1 MDVAARY
8 LGDGSPLARRDPRVL
23 ILATFAYSLSVI
35 QLADWRSVLV
45 MTVLAFG
52 WYASARIPWA
62 AVRRNW
68 AFAATVVSVLV
79 LANAVIAGGD
89 QLGLGIEGDR
99 LLASV
104 PLLGTPIT
112 TGSLSYAATL
122 LIRFLGIIA
131 VGFPV
136 AFCVAPGD
144 LGVAVHRL
152 GVPARFAVGVDLTM
166 RFIPLL
172 AREAQTTV
180 DAQRLRGFDP
190 VRVGR
195 GPVSRLRGLAPVVVP
210 TVVGAFAS
218 AEDTVD
224 AMELRAFGTGKRTWL
239 RVLRFDRVDWL
250 CLVGMVV
257 MAAVCLTLRITD
269 TWVDVRLLP
278 GMGG

>member
-1 MDVAARY
+1 MDVAPRY
-8 LGDGSPLARRDPRVL
+8 LGEGSPLARRDPRVL
-23 ILATFAYSLSVI
+23 IVATFAYSLSVI
-35 QLADWRSVLV
+35 QLADWRSVLA
-45 MTVLAFG
+45 MTALAFA
-52 WYASARIPWA
+52 WYARAKIPWA
-62 AVRRNW
+62 EVRGNW
-68 AFAATVVSVLV
+68 AFAVTVVSVLILV
-79 LANAVIAGGD
+79 NAVIAGGD
-89 QLGLGIEGDR
+89 QLGVGVEGDR
-99 LLASV
+99 VLATV
-104 PLLGTPIT
+104 PLLDTPVT
-112 TGSLSYAATL
+112 TGSLSYAVTL
-122 LIRFLGIIA
+122 LVRFLGIIA

-172 AREAQTTV
+172 AREAQNTV

-190 VRVGR
+190 VRAGR

-224 AMELRAFGTGKRTWL
+224 AMELRAFGTGRRTWL
-239 RVLRFDRVDWL
+239 RVLRFDLVDRL
-250 CLVGMVV
+250 CLIGLVV

-278 GMGG
+278 GLGG

>member
-1 MDVAARY
+1 MDVAPRY
-8 LGDGSPLARRDPRVL
+8 LGEGSPLARRDPRVL

-35 QLADWRSVLV
+35 QLADWRSVLL

-52 WYASARIPWA
+52 WYRQARIPWS
-62 AVRRNW
+62 AVRGNW
-68 AFAATVVSVLV
+68 AFAVTVVSVLV
-79 LANAVIAGGD
+79 LVNAVIAGGD
-89 QLGLGIEGDR
+89 QLGVGIEGDR
-99 LLASV
+99 TLATV
-104 PLLGTPIT
+104 PLLDTPVSI
-112 TGSLSYAATL
+112 GSLSYAATL
-122 LIRFLGIIA
+122 LVRFLGIIA

-152 GVPARFAVGVDLTM
+152 GVPERFAVGVDLTM

-172 AREAQTTV
+172 SREAQATI

-190 VRVGR
+190 VRAGR
-195 GPVSRLRGLAPVVVP
+195 GPISRLRGLAPVVVP

-239 RVLRFDRVDWL
+239 RVLRFDSVDRL
-250 CLVGMVV
+250 CLIGMVAV
-257 MAAVCLTLRITD
+257 AAVCVTLRITG
-269 TWVDVRLLP
+269 TWVDVRMLP
-278 GMGG
+278 GLGG

>member
-8 LGDGSPLARRDPRVL
+8 LGEGSPLARRDPRVL

-45 MTVLAFG
+45 MTVLAFA
-52 WYASARIPWA
+52 WYAQARIPWA
-62 AVRRNW
+62 AARGNW
-68 AFAATVVSVLV
+68 AFAVTVVSVLV
-79 LANAVIAGGD
+79 LVNAVISGGD
-89 QLGLGIEGDR
+89 QLGVGIPGDQV
-99 LLASV
+99 LASV
-104 PLLGTPIT
+104 PMLGTPVT

-122 LIRFLGIIA
+122 LVRFLGIIA

-172 AREAQTTV
+172 ASEAQTTV

-190 VRVGR
+190 LRAGR

-239 RVLRFDRVDWL
+239 RVLRFDSVDRL
-250 CLVGMVV
+250 YLTGMVV
-257 MAAVCLTLRITD
+257 MVAVCLTMRITG

-278 GMGG
+278 GLGG

>member
-1 MDVAARY
+1 VDVAPRY
-8 LGDGSPLARRDPRVL
+8 LGEGSPLARRDPRVL
-23 ILATFAYSLSVI
+23 ILATFAYSFSVI

-45 MTVLAFG
+45 MTTLAFW
-52 WYASARIPWA
+52 WYSRARIPWP
-62 AVRRNW
+62 AVRGNW
-68 AFAATVVSVLV
+68 VFAGTVVTVLV

-99 LLASV
+99 LLAAV
-104 PLLGTPIT
+104 PLLDTPIT

-152 GVPARFAVGVDLTM
+152 GVPERFAVGVDLTM

-190 VRVGR
+190 IRAGR
-195 GPVSRLRGLAPVVVP
+195 GPIARLRGLAPVVVP

-239 RVLRFDRVDWL
+239 RQLRYDGIDRS
-250 CLVGMVV
+250 CLFAMVAIVGI
-257 MAAVCLTLRITD
+257 CLMLRITG